1 MKSIILQ
8 AIMCLSVAIFLLSF
22 IVCIVMGLQMIV
34 LKLDNMS
41 YIVLFTAFGM
51 LALVMGLT
59 CYYIYD
65 NEKDKKWISLYV

>member
-22 IVCIVMGLQMIV
+22 IVCIVMGLQMII

>member
-1 MKSIILQ
+1 
-8 AIMCLSVAIFLLSF
+8 
-22 IVCIVMGLQMIV
+22 
-34 LKLDNMS
+34 MS

-65 NEKDKKWISLYV
+65 NERNKK

>member
-8 AIMCLSVAIFLLSF
+8 AIMCLSVAI
-22 IVCIVMGLQMIV
+22 VMGLQMII

-65 NEKDKKWISLYV
+65 NERNKK

>member
-22 IVCIVMGLQMIV
+22 IVCIVMGLQMII

-65 NEKDKKWISLYV
+65 NEKDKKWIS

>member
-1 MKSIILQ
+1 
-8 AIMCLSVAIFLLSF
+8 
-22 IVCIVMGLQMIV
+22 MGLQMII

-65 NEKDKKWISLYV
+65 NEKDKK

>member
-8 AIMCLSVAIFLLSF
+8 AIVCLSIAIFLLSF
-22 IVCIVMGLQMIV
+22 IVCIVMGLQMII

-65 NEKDKKWISLYV
+65 NERNKKWIS